1 MQAFSRAAEGIRTL
15 DLLHGKQLLKPRFPA
30 QVRVPGEIRC
40 DRIAS
45 DYREFW
51 YRRGTE
57 EADAAEGHLAPLAS
71 SQTAHPLAGT
81 LHERAARPL
90 PPASVTSASADAAD
104 NAISAASISPA
115 ARSHHNAI

>member
-40 DRIAS
+40 DRIAF

-51 YRRGTE
+51 YRKGYRGSRRCRRT
-57 EADAAEGHLAPLAS
+57 PR
-71 SQTAHPLAGT
+71 TAGFKPDGT
-81 LHERAARPL
+81 SLQGRFMNALRVL
-90 PPASVTSASADAAD
+90 SRRPASRAPAPTLPITRSA
-104 NAISAASISPA
+104 P
-115 ARSHHNAI
+115 RP